1 MRSLIYYLERW
12 SLTNT
17 SYLLKN
23 IISSALIFTIAC
35 YAVKNGVFEVYG
47 DTKSCLF
54 TLLMCG
60 IWSGIFNSI
69 ALFYSEADYTLDD
82 LNKIVTVKVYV
93 IANLLIQIFICI
105 VEGVI
110 CTTIFRFFYH
120 YDFSGIFFHNANFD
134 FMITFIL
141 IILSADML
149 GFATGMLVS
158 NITTAMT
165 LIPVLLIIQFLFSG
179 CLFELDSI
187 LKPLARFTTAKWGYS
202 ALGSISRLNDLLLEM
217 NPLETIDPILKA
229 TKENLLNCWGNLLIL
244 IVVFVFMAGILLYR
258 KINCGENN

>member
-17 SYLLKN
+17 SYLIKN
-23 IISSALIFTIAC
+23 IVSSALIFIFAC

-47 DTKSCLF
+47 DTRSCLF
-54 TLLMCG
+54 TLLMCA

-93 IANLLIQIFICI
+93 IANLLIQIFVCV

-110 CTTIFRFFYH
+110 CTTIFNFFYN
-120 YDFSGIFFHNANFD
+120 YDFSGIFFSNANFD
-134 FMITFIL
+134 FVLTFIL
-141 IILSADML
+141 IMLSADML

-165 LIPVLLIIQFLFSG
+165 LIPILLIVQFLFSG
-179 CLFELDSI
+179 CLFELDRI
-187 LKPLARFTTAKWGYS
+187 MKPLARFTTAKWGYS

-217 NPLETIDPILKA
+217 NPLATVDPIFEA

-244 IVVFVFMAGILLYR
+244 IIVFVFIAGILLYR
-258 KINCGENN
+258 KINYGKNN

>member
-1 MRSLIYYLERW
+1 MRSLIYYLQRW
-12 SLTNT
+12 NLTNA
-17 SYLLKN
+17 SYLIKN
-23 IISSALIFTIAC
+23 MISSTLIFMFAC
-35 YAVKNGVFEVYG
+35 YAVRNGVFEVYG

-54 TLLMCG
+54 TLLMCA

-93 IANLLIQIFICI
+93 IANFLIQIFLCV

-110 CTTIFRFFYH
+110 CTTIFYFFYD
-120 YDFSGIFFHNANFD
+120 YDFSGLFFRNANFD

-165 LIPVLLIIQFLFSG
+165 FIPVLLIIQFLFSG
-179 CLFELDSI
+179 CLFELDSF

-202 ALGSISRLNDLLLEM
+202 ALGSVSRLNDLLLEM
-217 NPLETIDPILKA
+217 NPLETIDPIFKA
-229 TKENLLNCWGNLLIL
+229 TKGNLLNCWGNLLIL
-244 IVVFVFMAGILLYR
+244 TIVFVFIAGILLYR
-258 KINCGENN
+258 KINYGENN